1 MHHRVKNHAMNAGV
15 ASAPSLPILIRAK
28 QWVWPQTRC
37 AAKSEWRFVEKVH
50 DSAAALRH
58 CDGEELAHRSRQLR
72 RAVLGGLHPSRDEI
86 TVPGFSLV
94 YEAMRRRLGIALY
107 DEQLLAGLI
116 LTRRCAAE
124 MQTGEGKTFLAAL
137 PAFVYAL
144 AGRGVHVVTANEY
157 LAQRDYELLSP
168 AFKMLDVSV
177 GLNRYDISP
186 SEKRA
191 AYACDVTYGADQEF
205 GFDYLRDQLRL
216 WSQPKPALGS
226 GFRARL
232 EGRELPKAAIVQR
245 DLAVAIV
252 DEIDSVLID
261 SATSP
266 LLLSQGAY
274 DAETEIG
281 VYYSARDAASQF
293 VCGKDY
299 LVDRVERHIT
309 ITDAGQQMV
318 LAAEESI
325 SKRGLRRPWDLYVE
339 QALHAKEF
347 LHRDVHYVIQGGKVL
362 LVDEYTG
369 RFYPDRQW
377 RDGLHQ
383 AVEAKEGISVNAE
396 TNSMA
401 RISRQRYF
409 QLYSHLSGMTGTGQG
424 SEREFWSIYQ
434 LEIVTIPPHKPCRR
448 KMLPTRY
455 FAAAEDKYA
464 AIVEEIAAML
474 ETGRPVLVGTRT
486 IKNSELLAARLDS
499 RGIRYRLL
507 NGKQDVSEAKIV
519 SRAGERGA
527 VTIATNMAGRGTDI
541 RLQPGVDT
549 LGGLHVIGV
558 ERHESR
564 RIDSQLSGR
573 AARQGD
579 PGSCR
584 FYVAADDPLIENYA
598 PGLKRF
604 MNRLANAKSETAL
617 DLASEIARV
626 QVRVERQHYWA
637 RHSLFLHDRWLRDI
651 LVKCDQQPR

>member
-1 MHHRVKNHAMNAGV
+1 LHHRVKNHAMNAGV
-15 ASAPSLPILIRAK
+15 APAPSLPILIRAK
-28 QWVWPQTRC
+28 QWVWPRTRSP
-37 AAKSEWRFVEKVH
+37 AKPEWRFIKKVH
-50 DSAAALRH
+50 DSVSTLQD
-58 CDGEELAHRSRQLR
+58 CTCEELSQRSRQLR

-94 YEAMRRRLGIALY
+94 YEAMRRHLGIALY

-116 LTRRCAAE
+116 LTRRCVAE

-144 AGRGVHVVTANEY
+144 AGHGVHVVTANEY
-157 LAQRDYELLSP
+157 LAQRDYELLAP
-168 AFKMLDVSV
+168 VFQMLGVSI
-177 GLNRYDISP
+177 GLNRYDIAP
-186 SEKRA
+186 SAKHA

-216 WSQPKPALGS
+216 WSHPKPALGS

-232 EGRELPKAAIVQR
+232 EGRELPKAAVVQR

-266 LLLSQGAY
+266 LLLSHGAY
-274 DAETEIG
+274 DADAEIQ
-281 VYYSARDAASQF
+281 VYHSARDAASQF
-293 VCGKDY
+293 VCGRDF
-299 LVDRVERHIT
+299 LADRTERRIT
-309 ITDAGQQMV
+309 ITDAGRQRV
-318 LAAEESI
+318 FAAGESI
-325 SKRGLRRPWDLYVE
+325 CKSGLRRPWDLYVE

-347 LHRDVHYVIQGGKVL
+347 LHKDVDYVIQGGKVL

-409 QLYSHLSGMTGTGQG
+409 QLYSHLSGMTGTAQG
-424 SEREFWSIYQ
+424 SEREFWNMYQ
-434 LEIVTIPPHKPCRR
+434 LEVVAIPPHKSCQRR
-448 KMLPTRY
+448 TLPTRY

-464 AIVEEIAAML
+464 AIVQEIADML
-474 ETGRPVLVGTRT
+474 EIGRPVLVGTRT
-486 IKNSELLAARLDS
+486 IKNSEVLAAILDS
-499 RGIRYRLL
+499 RGISYRLL
-507 NGKQDVSEAKIV
+507 NGKQDSSEAMII

-541 RLQPGVDT
+541 RLQPGVEA

-564 RIDSQLSGR
+564 RIDRQLSGR
-573 AARQGD
+573 TARQGD
-579 PGSCR
+579 RGSCR
-584 FYVAADDPLIENYA
+584 FYVAADDPLIENFA

-604 MNRLANAKSETAL
+604 LSRLADHKCETAL

-651 LVKCDQQPR
+651 LVKCDQQP